1 MEFVIAFVLGA
12 IFGALLVLL
21 VNHLQK
27 QRARE
32 LAQELVNQT
41 QQQKMQE
48 LEMLLGRVK
57 DAFGSLSMDALKR
70 NTEEFLK
77 VANEVLGRQ
86 TKTGELELE
95 GKKKLIDQT
104 LEGMKAD
111 LLRVQ
116 TLITEFEKDRAAKFG
131 QLESHLSQAM
141 EQTKRLQETTEQLR
155 RALAGSKQRGQWGE
169 RMAEDILR
177 LMGFVEGINYEK
189 QQALDSGQNRP
200 DFTFYLP
207 QERKIN
213 MDVKFPLD
221 NYLKYLEAQ
230 GENEKENFKR
240 LFLRDV
246 RERIKEV
253 TGRDYIDPGENTLD
267 YVLVFIPN
275 EQVYAFINEHDRGLL
290 DEALQK
296 KVILCSP
303 ITLYA
308 VLAIIRQAMENF
320 NLQNTAGQIMKLLES
335 FYKQWQMFV
344 KSLEKMGKK
353 IYEAQQ
359 EYESLSTVRKNQL
372 EKPLRQIESLKKQVG
387 PGFMEG
393 EALLIEAEMVEGE
406 VTADGQPGPDENSGA
421 KEK

>member
-230 GENEKENFKR
+230 GENDKENFKR

-406 VTADGQPGPDENSGA
+406 VTADGQPGLDENSGA

>member
-1 MEFVIAFVLGA
+1 MEFLIAFALGA
-12 IFGALLVLL
+12 VFGALLVIL
-21 VNHLQK
+21 VNYFQK
-27 QRARE
+27 HRARE

-48 LEMLLGRVK
+48 LELLLGRVK
-57 DAFGSLSMDALKR
+57 EAFGSLSMDALKR

-77 VANEVLGRQ
+77 VANEVLSKQ
-86 TKTGELELE
+86 TRTGELELE

-111 LLRVQ
+111 LARVQ
-116 TLITEFEKDRAAKFG
+116 ELITGFEKDRAAKFG
-131 QLESHLSQAM
+131 QLEKQLSLAL
-141 EQTKRLQETTEQLR
+141 EQTSRLQETTNQLR
-155 RALAGSKQRGQWGE
+155 QALASTRSRGQWGE

-177 LMGFVEGINYEK
+177 LMGFVEGINYVK
-189 QQALDSGQNRP
+189 QKTMETGQDRP
-200 DFTFYLP
+200 DYTFFLP

-221 NYLKYLEAQ
+221 NYLHYLEAQ
-230 GENEKENFKR
+230 GEKDRENFKQQ
-240 LFLRDV
+240 FLKDV
-246 RERIKEV
+246 RDRIKEV
-253 TGRDYIDPGENTLD
+253 TNRDYINPEDNTLD

-275 EQVYAFINEHDRGLL
+275 EQVYAFINEHDRTLL
-290 DEALQK
+290 DEALKK

-335 FYKQWQMFV
+335 FYRQWQLFV
-344 KSLEKMGKK
+344 KSLEKVGKK

-359 EYESLSTVRKNQL
+359 EYENLNTTRKNQL
-372 EKPLRQIESLKKQVG
+372 EKPLRQIDSLKKQVG
-387 PGFMEG
+387 PELLEA
-393 EALLIEAEMVEGE
+393 EALPAEAEVVEGE
-406 VTADGQPGPDENSGA
+406 EEVEDNRDSKEPGGA
-421 KEK
+421 K

>member
-12 IFGALLVLL
+12 VFGALLVLL

-57 DAFGSLSMDALKR
+57 EAFGSLSMDALKR

-86 TKTGELELE
+86 TRTGELELE

-116 TLITEFEKDRAAKFG
+116 NLITEFEKDRAAKFG

-177 LMGFVEGINYEK
+177 LMGFVEGINYVK
-189 QQALDSGQNRP
+189 QQALEGGQNRP

-230 GENEKENFKR
+230 GENDKENFKR
-240 LFLRDV
+240 LFLKDV
-246 RERIKEV
+246 RDRIKEV

-335 FYKQWQMFV
+335 FYKQWQLFV
-344 KSLEKMGKK
+344 GSLEKVGKK
-353 IYEAQQ
+353 ISEAQQ
-359 EYESLSTVRKNQL
+359 EYERLNSTRKNQL

-387 PGFMEG
+387 PEFPEG
-393 EALLIEAEMVEGE
+393 EALLVEAELIEGE
-406 VTADGQPGPDENSGA
+406 ETEEGQPGPDENSGA

>member
-1 MEFVIAFVLGA
+1 MEFIIAFVLGA
-12 IFGALLVLL
+12 VFGALLVLL

-27 QRARE
+27 HRARE
-32 LAQELVNQT
+32 LAQELVSQS

-48 LEMLLGRVK
+48 LEMLLSRVK

-77 VANEVLGRQ
+77 VANEVLSRQ

-116 TLITEFEKDRAAKFG
+116 NLITEFEKDRATKFG
-131 QLESHLSQAM
+131 QLESHLSQAV
-141 EQTKRLQETTEQLR
+141 EQTKRLQETTDQLR
-155 RALAGSKQRGQWGE
+155 QALAGSKQRGQWGE

-177 LMGFVEGINYEK
+177 LMGFVEGINYVK
-189 QQALDSGQNRP
+189 QQALEGYQSRP
-200 DFTFYLP
+200 DFTFFLP

-230 GENEKENFKR
+230 GDGERENFKR
-240 LFLRDV
+240 LFLKDV
-246 RERIKEV
+246 RDRIKEV
-253 TGRDYIDPGENTLD
+253 TGRDYIDPSENTLD

-275 EQVYAFINEHDRGLL
+275 EQVYAFINEHDQGLL

-359 EYESLSTVRKNQL
+359 EYESLNSVRKNQL
-372 EKPLRQIESLKKQVG
+372 EKPLRQIENLKKQVG
-387 PGFMEG
+387 PGLLEG
-393 EALLIEAEMVEGE
+393 EAPLLEAELIDVKETE
-406 VTADGQPGPDENSGA
+406 EERLESEENSEA

>member
-1 MEFVIAFVLGA
+1 MEFIIAFVLGA

-21 VNHLQK
+21 LNHLQK

-86 TKTGELELE
+86 TRTGELELE

-131 QLESHLSQAM
+131 QLENHLSQAM

-177 LMGFVEGINYEK
+177 LMGFVEGINYVK

-246 RERIKEV
+246 RDRIKEV

-335 FYKQWQMFV
+335 FYKQWQAFV

-359 EYESLSTVRKNQL
+359 EYESLNSVRKNQL
-372 EKPLRQIESLKKQVG
+372 EKPLRQIENLKKQVG
-387 PGFMEG
+387 PGFPEG
-393 EALLIEAEMVEGE
+393 EAMLVEAELIEGGE
-406 VTADGQPGPDENSGA
+406 TEEGQPGPGENSGP